1 MESRANHVLE
11 VGDKELKVV
20 ILQPGAGAQSEG
32 PAVEQVDHS
41 QPQHLSLPGSAEL
54 RAVQRHRDGAAEV
67 LTKKVRREELC
78 RAAPLCRWC
87 PARPV
92 GKAEQCCSPLHFSM
106 SYHTSVVVALS
117 MQQEQGAT
125 LECSAA
131 THLHINTERVPQH
144 GFGTVSPKTR
154 PRQVWHTKD
163 CSQWRDLTLWHST
176 SVLQKTCSRSTTNGL
191 SELLN

>member
-11 VGDKELKVV
+11 VGDKELQVV

-78 RAAPLCRWC
+78 RAAPLCR
-87 PARPV
+87 
-92 GKAEQCCSPLHFSM
+92 
-106 SYHTSVVVALS
+106 
-117 MQQEQGAT
+117 
-125 LECSAA
+125 
-131 THLHINTERVPQH
+131 
-144 GFGTVSPKTR
+144 
-154 PRQVWHTKD
+154 
-163 CSQWRDLTLWHST
+163 
-176 SVLQKTCSRSTTNGL
+176 
-191 SELLN
+191 

>member
-1 MESRANHVLE
+1 MQGSTSVPLVSCMACR
-11 VGDKELKVV
+11 
-20 ILQPGAGAQSEG
+20 EG
-32 PAVEQVDHS
+32 
-41 QPQHLSLPGSAEL
+41 
-54 RAVQRHRDGAAEV
+54 RAVLLSIDTSVCHTTHVVYDTHV
-67 LTKKVRREELC
+67 
-78 RAAPLCRWC
+78 
-87 PARPV
+87 
-92 GKAEQCCSPLHFSM
+92 

-131 THLHINTERVPQH
+131 THLHINAERVPQH

-191 SELLN
+191 SDLLN